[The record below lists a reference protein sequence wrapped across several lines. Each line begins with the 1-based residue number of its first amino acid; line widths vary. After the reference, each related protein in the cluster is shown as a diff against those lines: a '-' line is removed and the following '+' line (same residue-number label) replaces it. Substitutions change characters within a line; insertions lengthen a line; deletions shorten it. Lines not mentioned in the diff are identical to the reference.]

1 VTYIDGQLTLGDN
14 QRHEMSFAGDTVA
27 TQERRN
33 AVKLTQKTVQALTA
47 PATGNRIFYD
57 DEIPGFGAR
66 ITSNGVVSFV
76 LEYRINGRHRRYT
89 IGRFSDLPV
98 LAARERAIQL
108 RGKILDGT
116 DPLQQRI
123 DAHSE
128 PTMDDLAKDFLE
140 RYARAHKRVSSIR
153 NDRQMLDNIILPKI
167 GAIRVR
173 AVTRRDIETLH
184 HGLKETPYRANRV
197 LALLSKMFTLAME
210 WGWRADNVAKG
221 IPRYPEDRRETWL
234 TSEQVEALLEAL
246 DNYVDQSAAN
256 AIRLLILTG
265 AREGEVLS
273 ATWDQFDL
281 KRGTWTKPSHHTK
294 QKKIEHTPLSKIAVQ
309 LLQRMNASRTSAA
322 LFPAGQNH
330 KKEPSRPHRAAA
342 NTARVT
348 IRRPWVQVCKAAS
361 LATAEQIPG
370 KRKKFLT
377 IWKPTIRIHDL
388 RHTFASHLVSSGES
402 LHIVGKLLGH
412 TLPQTTARY
421 AHLADGALRDAANR
435 FATGLKMPAW
445 KM

>member
-1 VTYIDGQLTLGDN
+1 
-14 QRHEMSFAGDTVA
+14 MSLAGDTVA

-33 AVKLTQKTVQALTA
+33 AVKLTQKAVQTLTA
-47 PATGNRIFYD
+47 PSVGNRISYD

-89 IGRFSDLPV
+89 IGRFSDLTV

-108 RGKILDGT
+108 RGKILDGI

-128 PTMDDLAKDFLE
+128 PMMDDLAKDFLE
-140 RYARAHKRVSSIR
+140 RYAKAHKRASSIR
-153 NDRQMLDNIILPKI
+153 NDRQMLDSIILPKI
-167 GAIRVR
+167 GSIRVR
-173 AVTRRDIETLH
+173 AVTRRDVETLH

-197 LALLSKMFTLAME
+197 LSLLSKMFTLAME
-210 WGWRADNVAKG
+210 WGWRPDNVAKG

-246 DNYVDQSAAN
+246 DSYADQSAAN

-281 KRGTWTKPSHHTK
+281 KRGIWTKPSHHTK
-294 QKKIEHTPLSKIAVQ
+294 QKKIEHTPLSKTAVQ
-309 LLQRMNASRTSAA
+309 LLQRMNPSRTYAA
-322 LFPAGQNH
+322 LFPAGH
-330 KKEPSRPHRAAA
+330 PHRTKEPAEPHRSADRAALRHEKGP
-342 NTARVT
+342 RVT
-348 IRRPWVQVCKAAS
+348 IRRPWVQVCKAAG

-421 AHLADGALRDAANR
+421 AHLADRALRDAANR
-435 FATGLKMPAW
+435 FSEGLKMPSW

>member
-1 VTYIDGQLTLGDN
+1 MILSLTPP
-14 QRHEMSFAGDTVA
+14 SS
-27 TQERRN
+27 
-33 AVKLTQKTVQALTA
+33 
-47 PATGNRIFYD
+47 GNRIQYD
-57 DEIPGFGAR
+57 EEIPGFGAR
-66 ITSNGVVSFV
+66 ITSSGVISFI
-76 LEYRINGRHRRYT
+76 LNYRVNGRERRYT
-89 IGRFSDLPV
+89 IGRHPELTA

-108 RGKILDGT
+108 RGKLLDGI

-123 DAHSE
+123 DARSD
-128 PTMDDLAKDFLE
+128 PTMDDLANDFLE
-140 RYARAHKRVSSIR
+140 RYAKAHKRASSIR
-153 NDRQMLDNIILPKI
+153 NDRQMLQNTILPRI
-167 GAIRVR
+167 GSIRVR

-210 WGWRADNVAKG
+210 WGWRADNVVKG

-234 TSEQVEALLEAL
+234 TTEQVEALLVAL
-246 DNYVDQSAAN
+246 DNYSDQSAAN

-281 KRGTWTKPSHHTK
+281 KRGIWTKPSHHTK
-294 QKKIEHTPLSKIAVQ
+294 QKKIEYTPLSKTAVQ
-309 LLQRMNASRTSAA
+309 LLQRMNASRTSPA
-322 LFPAGQNH
+322 LFPAGHNG
-330 KKEPSRPHRAAA
+330 KRESSRPHHDTDRGGSAAKNA
-342 NTARVT
+342 TRVT
-348 IRRPWVQVCKAAS
+348 IWRPWVQVCKAAG

-370 KRKKFLT
+370 KRKKFLM

-421 AHLADGALRDAANR
+421 AHIADGALRDAANR
-435 FATGLKMPAW
+435 FSEGLKIPAW